1 MTKIFIRT
9 ITLFILVVSF
19 PKADTD
25 LALDIKQSLISPCC
39 WAGTVYDLDHN
50 PEMEKQI
57 EKFISQGK
65 TKQDILDYYVGIYGE
80 RILAVPK
87 AEGFNLMAW
96 IAPVMAGLLGITFLF
111 FYLRTPKETP
121 TEVISTPSEVQ
132 FDDEIE
138 AELRD
143 MD

>member
-1 MTKIFIRT
+1 MRFLIYIKLSLLTF
-9 ITLFILVVSF
+9 LL
-19 PKADTD
+19 ADAD
-25 LALDIKQSLISPCC
+25 LAMDIKQSLVSPCC

-50 PEMEKQI
+50 PEMEEQI
-57 EKFISQGK
+57 EKFLALGK
-65 TKQDILDYYVGIYGE
+65 TKEEILEYYVGLYGE

-96 IAPVMAGLLGITFLF
+96 VAPILVGLIGLTVIVL
-111 FYLRTPKETP
+111 YLRTPKETP
-121 TEVISTPSEVQ
+121 TEVISAPSDVQ

-138 AELRD
+138 SELRE

>member
-1 MTKIFIRT
+1 MRFLIYIKLSLLTF
-9 ITLFILVVSF
+9 LL
-19 PKADTD
+19 ADAD
-25 LALDIKQSLISPCC
+25 LAMDIKQSLVSPCC

-50 PEMEKQI
+50 PEMEEQI
-57 EKFISQGK
+57 EKFVAQGK
-65 TKQDILDYYVGIYGE
+65 TKEEILEYYVGLYGE

-96 IAPVMAGLLGITFLF
+96 IAPILTGFVGIAVIVS
-111 FYLRTPKETP
+111 YLRTPKETA
-121 TEVISTPSEVQ
+121 TEVISAPSDVQ

-138 AELRD
+138 AELRE

>member
-1 MTKIFIRT
+1 MRFLIYIKLSLLTF
-9 ITLFILVVSF
+9 LL
-19 PKADTD
+19 ADAD
-25 LALDIKQSLISPCC
+25 LAMDIKQSLVSPCC

-50 PEMEKQI
+50 PEMDEQI
-57 EKFISQGK
+57 EKFLAQGK
-65 TKQDILDYYVGIYGE
+65 TKEEILEYYVGLYGE

-96 IAPVMAGLLGITFLF
+96 VAPILVGLIGLTVIVL
-111 FYLRTPKETP
+111 YLRTPKETP
-121 TEVISTPSEVQ
+121 TEVISAPSDVQ

-138 AELRD
+138 SELRE